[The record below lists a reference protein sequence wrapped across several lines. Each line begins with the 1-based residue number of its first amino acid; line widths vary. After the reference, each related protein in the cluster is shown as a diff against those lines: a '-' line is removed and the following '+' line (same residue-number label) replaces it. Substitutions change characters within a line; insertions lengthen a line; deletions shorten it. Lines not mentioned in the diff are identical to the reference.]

1 MGRITLVA
9 AMVWLAGAL
18 PAAAQLRIV
27 QYNVTASG
35 SATSGPRDGM
45 ANVFGAIG
53 ASAKGGFSGPIDI
66 LLLEEGEKVAT
77 TGSSF
82 AALLNQVT
90 GRTSYVHTLLD
101 GATTGSGRPMA
112 VYDSAT
118 VTLRG
123 EQAIGTTST
132 SGLARQALRYTF
144 APAGYSTAADFTV
157 YVSHMKAS
165 TGSTNVARRNVEA
178 QALRA
183 DADALGQGAHVI
195 YAGDLNIYTSS
206 EAAFQTLI
214 AAGPGQAFDP
224 VNRVG
229 AWNGATSF
237 KDVHTQSPATTAAF
251 PGQVT
256 GGLDS
261 RFDFQLVSGEW
272 LDGHG
277 LDYVAGSYWA
287 FGNTATHALNGAI
300 TTGSAATLQA
310 LLPGYSLTQTQAVLS
325 DLARVTDHLPV
336 VADYRLPAK
345 MDVAVGTLP
354 STVIRGAVV
363 SGTLAV
369 ANVAPVRVAAGSER
383 LDYTF
388 AASGA
393 LLGSGTGLAQP
404 LAGATGHALTFDTTL
419 AGSVSGT
426 IAVAATTPGTDAASF
441 ARTLAL
447 SVLDPARASFAGTTD
462 VTTLDIDFGTL
473 EQGAAAGARTLSLF
487 NRSGAAGAAWTA
499 ALDLDGVVATQ
510 PAAMF
515 STTLST
521 FTSLSAGASRSFDVR
536 LATDALG
543 DFSTQYRLD
552 VSDIDLPGAT
562 SRSLFV
568 TLRGSV
574 VAVPEPSTVVLAAAA
589 LACAGIRLRRRM
601 ALDRGSRR
609 GQRSAG

>member
-1 MGRITLVA
+1 MGRITLMA
-9 AMVWLAGAL
+9 ATIWLAGTL

-27 QYNVTASG
+27 QYNVTASAA
-35 SATSGPRDGM
+35 ATSGPRDGM
-45 ANVFGAIG
+45 SNVLGAIG
-53 ASAKGGFSGPIDI
+53 ASAKAGFGGPIDI

-82 AALLNQVT
+82 AALLNQIT

-101 GATTGSGRPMA
+101 GDTTGSGRPMA
-112 VYDSAT
+112 VYDAAT

-132 SGLARQALRYTF
+132 SGQARQALRYTF
-144 APAGYSTAADFTV
+144 APAGYSTASDFTV

-195 YAGDLNIYTSS
+195 YAGDLNIYTSTES
-206 EAAFQTLI
+206 AFQTLT

-229 AWNGATSF
+229 AWNGSSTF

-256 GGLDS
+256 GGMDS

-277 LDYVAGSYWA
+277 LDYVPGSYWA

-300 TTGSAATLQA
+300 TTGSAATLQGV
-310 LLPGYSLTQTQAVLS
+310 LPGYTLAQAQTVLA
-325 DLARVTDHLPV
+325 DLARASDHLPV

-363 SGTLAV
+363 SGSIAV
-369 ANVAPVRVAAGSER
+369 GNVAPVRVAAGSER

-388 AASGA
+388 AGSGG
-393 LLGSGTGLAQP
+393 LLGSGTGSAQP
-404 LAGATGHALTFDTTL
+404 LAGATGHSLSFDTTL

-426 IAVAATTPGTDAASF
+426 LTVVATTPGTDAASF
-441 ARTLAL
+441 ARTLVL
-447 SVLDPARASFAGTTD
+447 SVLDPARASFDSSSD
-462 VTTLDIDFGTL
+462 VTTLELDFGSL
-473 EQGAAAGARTLSLF
+473 QQGAAAGVRTLSLY
-487 NRSGAAGAAWTA
+487 NRPGAAGAAWTA
-499 ALDLDGVVATQ
+499 ALDLDGIVATQ

-521 FTSLSAGASRSFDVR
+521 FTSLSAGAERSFDLR
-536 LATDALG
+536 LATDTVG
-543 DFSTQYRLD
+543 DYGAQYRFD
-552 VSDIDLPGAT
+552 VSDENLPGAT

-568 TLRGSV
+568 TLRGSI

-589 LACAGIRLRRRM
+589 LACAGIRLRRRT
-601 ALDRGSRR
+601 A
-609 GQRSAG
+609 